1 VAKGFSQI
9 HGLDFKDTFNLVVR
23 PATVQ
28 IILSII
34 VIFGWL
40 LHQLN
45 VNNAFLHGHISEEVY
60 MDQPPGYTDP

>member
-9 HGLDFKDTFNLVVR
+9 HGLDFKDTFNPVVR